1 MLKTSELQPVYI
13 IKPKIH
19 LKSCINV
26 VYWIKTYK
34 SISNIRKVEAYAKL
48 AGPAIEA
55 HGSIYLARRIAVATY
70 EQGMKERAV
79 LSVFPIVGDAIA
91 AHESE
96 NYAAALTTVRDGA
109 VREIY
114 ITEGTA

>member
-1 MLKTSELQPVYI
+1 MSI
-13 IKPKIH
+13 F
-19 LKSCINV
+19 
-26 VYWIKTYK
+26 YWIKTYK

-96 NYAAALTTVRDGA
+96 DYAATLTALGDGV
-109 VREIY
+109 VREIH
-114 ITEGTA
+114 IVEGSR

>member
-1 MLKTSELQPVYI
+1 MAKG
-13 IKPKIH
+13 
-19 LKSCINV
+19 
-26 VYWIKTYK
+26 YWIKTYK

-55 HGSIYLARRIAVATY
+55 HSGIYLACRIAVSTY
-70 EQGMKERAV
+70 GQGMKERAI
-79 LSVFPIVGDAIA
+79 LAVFPSVGDAIA

-96 NYAAALTTVRDGA
+96 DYAAALTTVRDGA
-109 VREIY
+109 VREIC